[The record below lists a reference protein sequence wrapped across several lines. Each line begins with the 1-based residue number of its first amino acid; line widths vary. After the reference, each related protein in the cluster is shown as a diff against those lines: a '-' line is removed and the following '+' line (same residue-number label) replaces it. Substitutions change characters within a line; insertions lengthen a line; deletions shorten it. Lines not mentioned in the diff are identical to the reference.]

1 MLRYRFIK
9 DPDEKTLA
17 RVAALYA
24 EQGWWTRKDRLVML
38 RRMVRQSHCFLIA
51 EEGGQVAGMGRA
63 LNAWSGEAYIH
74 DVAVLKAF
82 RGRKVGSQLMKR
94 LVSRLKKDGVRW
106 IGLIASGNSAPFYE
120 GLGFSSPAG
129 SKAMTLGDPNV

>member
-1 MLRYRFIK
+1 MMRYRFIK
-9 DPDEKTLA
+9 TPDEKTLA
-17 RVAALYA
+17 RLAALYA
-24 EQGWWTRKDRLVML
+24 EQGWWTRKDKPAML
-38 RRMVRQSHCFLIA
+38 RRMVKESHCFLIA
-51 EEGGQVAGMGRA
+51 EENGQVAGMGRA

-82 RGRKVGSQLMKR
+82 RGREVGSQLIKR
-94 LVSRLKKDGVRW
+94 LVSRLKKDGIRW

-120 GLGFSSPAG
+120 SLGFRSPAG

>member
-9 DPDEKTLA
+9 IPDEKTLA
-17 RVAALYA
+17 RLAALYA
-24 EQGWWTRKDRLVML
+24 EQGWWTGKDTLAML
-38 RRMVRQSHCFLIA
+38 RRMVRGSHCFLIA
-51 EEGGQVAGMGRA
+51 EENGRLAGMGRA

-74 DVAVLKAF
+74 DVAVQKEF

-94 LVSRLKKDGVRW
+94 LVARLKKDGVRW

-120 GLGFSSPAG
+120 SLGFRSPPG
-129 SKAMTLGDPNV
+129 SRAMTLGDPNV